1 MTAKIVISFQSYWFV
16 GTGRE
21 AGVYADS
28 IPVKRKLAVECKET
42 ESDVSGKTGQK
53 RGEQESFVMVP
64 CVPGKT
70 VKGMFRDAFETAC
83 RNEWFGEIADT
94 IILEDCL
101 FGIPGPNKHDN
112 KDPGRF
118 GNPGLLH
125 FSTLEISDAVKAY
138 LYKNPQAANELYRT
152 VKSTAIDAKT
162 GTARNMS
169 LREYEVVVPLTLSGE
184 LSFDE
189 EEIKGLGF
197 SGSDDLIT
205 RLNQV
210 AALITELG
218 GKRTRGFGQCV
229 IKVERA

>member
-28 IPVKRKLAVECKET
+28 IPVKRKLAVECKER
-42 ESDVSGKTGQK
+42 ESGVSGKTGQK

-83 RNEWFGEIADT
+83 RNGWFGEIADT

-101 FGIPGPNKHDN
+101 FGMPGPNKHDN
-112 KDPGRF
+112 KEPGRF

-138 LYKNPQAANELYRT
+138 LYKNSKAVYELFRT

-205 RLNQV
+205 KLNQV